1 MGSEGSG
8 DEPAGR
14 RAEIDSIHYE
24 QSLFDVT
31 DGAAGGAVD
40 EENVDKI
47 FGRPDEHGE
56 GDKGCGV
63 EVKKGNEQE
72 YSERKEERK
81 QRDDQPGFLGNTIH
95 VDVNALSADVL
106 GDAEIPVSGD
116 EVSPLVKDASE
127 AGKFEQKDRR
137 QKQ

>member
-1 MGSEGSG
+1 
-8 DEPAGR
+8 
-14 RAEIDSIHYE
+14 
-24 QSLFDVT
+24 
-31 DGAAGGAVD
+31 
-40 EENVDKI
+40 
-47 FGRPDEHGE
+47 
-56 GDKGCGV
+56 V

-106 GDAEIPVSGD
+106 GDTEIPVSGN
-116 EVSPLVKDASE
+116 EVSPLMKDASE
-127 AGKFEQKDRR
+127 AGKFKQKDRR